1 MTWIQN
7 FLVILS
13 ISLVA
18 GCAAK
23 KEPYSIA
30 DAETPYLSPLDA
42 NDIAHL
48 RKMAVDLRKK
58 KHSTNPV
65 GKESKF
71 QCPSPREKLSLKKT
85 SPVTLVFSE
94 ADIGEALLELSLSS
108 KVPIVIDESV
118 EGIVSAVLKE
128 KDFITAL
135 KIILSSGGYSYK
147 IMKDYIFVGNSLP
160 EKDNASFHL
169 LSLTCIYKPNYLAP
183 NEIYDLLSPFYR
195 PFISFTKERDYI
207 SISAPNS
214 MQEKIQN
221 DIYTLDRPRGQ
232 VLLEMTIV
240 EVRRSIIDI
249 MGIDPSS
256 PEIGSQPFFKNILS
270 KSRSLSFL
278 QTMNLLKKKGMA
290 NIKAMPSIVTM
301 DSHNAVFSS
310 TKTIWP
316 PVKTTDSSGKMKI
329 SSNREIKY
337 GVSLKIK
344 PHILDNNMIRLAI
357 EDASVSDFNDS
368 LGKEVFVK
376 HNISNTVRIKNN
388 DTLVLGGL
396 FQRRVRRGSQ
406 GTTGASEIPILGYLF
421 KNEKD
426 EVVETEILIVI
437 TPRILSV
444 D

>member
-1 MTWIQN
+1 MA
-7 FLVILS
+7 V
-13 ISLVA
+13 
-18 GCAAK
+18 G
-23 KEPYSIA
+23 
-30 DAETPYLSPLDA
+30 
-42 NDIAHL
+42 L
-48 RKMAVDLRKK
+48 RKEN
-58 KHSTNPV
+58 HSINSV
-65 GKESKF
+65 GKKSKF
-71 QCPSPREKLSLKKT
+71 LCPSPRGKLDLKKIP
-85 SPVTLVFSE
+85 PVTLVFSGT
-94 ADIGEALLELSLSS
+94 DIGEALLELSLSS
-108 KVPIVIDESV
+108 NVSIVIDESV
-118 EGIVSAVLKE
+118 EGTVSAVLKE
-128 KDFITAL
+128 RDFSTAL

-147 IMKDYIFVGNSLP
+147 VMKDYIFIGNSLP
-160 EKDNASFHL
+160 EKDNRSFHL
-169 LSLTCIYKPNYLAP
+169 LSSTCIYKPNYLAP
-183 NEIYDLLSPFYR
+183 PEIYDLLSPFYR

-278 QTMNLLKKKGMA
+278 QTMNLLKKKGVA

-310 TKTIWP
+310 TKTIWLP
-316 PVKTTDSSGKMKI
+316 IKTVSSSGKTT
-329 SSNREIKY
+329 SSTSREIIY

-406 GTTGASEIPILGYLF
+406 GATGVSEIPVLGYLF
-421 KNEKD
+421 KNEKE